1 MEWKDQSTKHLDLIR
16 EQLHEVQL
24 SLRFNKQSDAYKMS
38 EIILNRLNNNSIL
51 AYYHSLFM
59 VYMWG
64 TKYLAYIDEMTVFN
78 KTLLMYNRVRKQL
91 KKTKQRLSVLV

>member
-1 MEWKDQSTKHLDLIR
+1 MEWRDQSTKHLDLIK

-24 SLRFNKQSDAYKMS
+24 SLRFNKQSNAYKMS
-38 EIILNRLNNNSIL
+38 EIILNRINNNSIL
-51 AYYHSLFM
+51 TYYHSLFM

-64 TKYLAYIDEMTVFN
+64 TKYIPYIHEDSVFN
-78 KTLLMYNRVRKQL
+78 KTILMYNRVRKQL